1 MNGSPSPVPAGT
13 TPAVG
18 RAVTRSHVIAGVYLV
33 LAVVGLVGTWYFNL
47 TYRGGDYLG
56 DWFANP
62 ASSSAAVDVITVAVV
77 ASVLYLVEGR
87 RLGWRTPVALVFIA
101 LSFLVAV
108 AFALPLFL
116 ALRELLL
123 ARASRPRERQT
134 SSEAEEGQT

>member
-1 MNGSPSPVPAGT
+1 MTGSPSPVPAGT

-47 TYRGGDYLG
+47 TYTGGDYLR

-87 RLGWRTPVALVFIA
+87 RLGWRTPVALLFIA

-116 ALRELLL
+116 ALRELAL
-123 ARASRPRERQT
+123 ARSWGRPGREASQR
-134 SSEAEEGQT
+134 S